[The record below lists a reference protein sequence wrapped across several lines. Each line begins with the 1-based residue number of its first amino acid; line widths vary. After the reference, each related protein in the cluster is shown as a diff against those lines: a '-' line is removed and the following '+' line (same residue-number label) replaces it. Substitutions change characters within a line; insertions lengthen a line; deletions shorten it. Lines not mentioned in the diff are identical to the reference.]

1 MALFDELTERRA
13 EIASRRANALAVAEA
28 LTEELDEM
36 DRIIAAA
43 QPAADEIAQ
52 EKLAKIEAQAVE
64 IAEAVVAAK

>member
-28 LTEELDEM
+28 LTEELDEL

>member
-1 MALFDELTERRA
+1 MALFNELTERRA

-28 LTEELDEM
+28 LTEELDEL
-36 DRIIAAA
+36 DRIITAA

-52 EKLAKIEAQAVE
+52 EKLAKLEAQAVE

>member
-13 EIASRRANALAVAEA
+13 EIASRRANALAVSEA
-28 LTEELDEM
+28 LSEELDEL

-43 QPAADEIAQ
+43 QSAADEIAQ
-52 EKLAKIEAQAVE
+52 EKLARIEAQAVE

>member
-13 EIASRRANALAVAEA
+13 EIANRRANALAVAKA
-28 LTEELDEM
+28 LTEELDEL
-36 DRIIAAA
+36 DRIITAA

-64 IAEAVVAAK
+64 IAEAVIVAK

>member
-1 MALFDELTERRA
+1 MALFDELTERREA
-13 EIASRRANALAVAEA
+13 IATRRQNALAAVES
-28 LTEELDEM
+28 LTEELDEL

>member
-13 EIASRRANALAVAEA
+13 EIANRRANALAVAEA
-28 LTEELDEM
+28 LTEELDEL

-52 EKLAKIEAQAVE
+52 EKLARIEAQAVE

>member
-28 LTEELDEM
+28 LTEELDEL

-52 EKLAKIEAQAVE
+52 EKLAKLEAQAVE